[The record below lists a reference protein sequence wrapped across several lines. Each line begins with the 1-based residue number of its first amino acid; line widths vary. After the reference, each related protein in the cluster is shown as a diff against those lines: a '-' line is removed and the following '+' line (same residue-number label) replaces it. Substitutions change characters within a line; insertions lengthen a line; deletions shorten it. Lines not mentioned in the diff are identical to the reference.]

1 MIKTEEYCDP
11 EIVDFL
17 GEIIIDIRVDG
28 NENEIYFET
37 LDGQTVVMYH
47 EQDCCEDVSI
57 EDICGDLED
66 LLDSPIILAEEVAN
80 ENDSPQDEENDDSW
94 TWTFYKLGTNRGS
107 VTFRWYGVSNGYY
120 SESVNFRLED

>member
-80 ENDSPQDEENDDSW
+80 KNDSPKDEENDDSW

>member
-80 ENDSPQDEENDDSW
+80 ENDSPKDEENDDSW